1 MGRSYND
8 NFDSDEHDRRRVKKK
23 LTKNKR
29 NNDKA
34 HLREMISGN
43 INEEDYFDTE
53 EDGNEHGRNTR
64 V

>member
-1 MGRSYND
+1 MGRSFHN
-8 NFDSDEHDRRRVKKK
+8 NSDSDEHDRRRVKKK
-23 LTKNKR
+23 LSKNHR

-43 INEEDYFDTE
+43 LNEEDYYDIEE
-53 EDGNEHGRNTR
+53 EDHGHGKNPR